1 MGLQF
6 NQGEVLLIF
15 KVFRRA
21 LMLLNK
27 RKFKLCGNKV
37 IFDPLSSNLSY
48 KSICLGNNVFI
59 APQAW
64 FRSDCGGIYIGD
76 NVMFGPKVQIYGGN
90 HIFNIIGNN
99 LNENHKG
106 ASHKDEDVH
115 IKSDVWIGGSA
126 IILTGITIG
135 RGAIIGA
142 GSVVT
147 KNIPAYSVAAGNPC
161 KVIKSRFTEGEII
174 KHEIALKNKEKF

>member
-1 MGLQF
+1 
-6 NQGEVLLIF
+6 LLLF
-15 KVFRRA
+15 KVFRR
-21 LMLLNK
+21 LLILLNK
-27 RKFKLCGNKV
+27 HRFKSCGVNV
-37 IFDPLSSNLSY
+37 FFDSLSSQLSY
-48 KSICLGNNVFI
+48 PSISIGDNVFI
-59 APQAW
+59 APEAW

-99 LNENHKG
+99 LNENHKED
-106 ASHKDEDVH
+106 SHKDEDVC
-115 IKSDVWIGGSA
+115 IKSDVWIGGSS

-147 KNIPAYSVAAGNPC
+147 KNIPAYSIAAGNPC
-161 KVIKSRFTEGEII
+161 KVIKLRFTEDEII
-174 KHEIALKNKEKF
+174 EHEMALKKKEKF